1 MSRGAHP
8 CLVLWLCHDETTETR
23 LAYTYMTKY
32 DNTRACTLF
41 SVVHPWISIF
51 LFIIYVHVK
60 NLLCFFTYS
69 YVIDYLFV
77 YTTVKWLFTMF
88 LRYWHVYEYL
98 SIYIFIHYLLLPR
111 WRLTFVVHI
120 CMYCLTSLSLEC
132 FDTTYW
138 PNPFRKSTLKRFLDG
153 IYTSFCAGERGMSR
167 PYN

>member
-1 MSRGAHP
+1 MSRGA
-8 CLVLWLCHDETTETR
+8 LLILWLCHDETTETR
-23 LAYTYMTKY
+23 HTNTYMTKY
-32 DNTRACTLF
+32 DNTRACTIF
-41 SVVHPWISIF
+41 SVVHPWLSICYYLLSISMLRTF
-51 LFIIYVHVK
+51 YE
-60 NLLCFFTYS
+60 CFFTYS

-88 LRYWHVYEYL
+88 LRYWHEYEYF

-138 PNPFRKSTLKRFLDG
+138 PNPFRKSTLKRFLDW
-153 IYTSFCAGERGMSR
+153 I
-167 PYN
+167 